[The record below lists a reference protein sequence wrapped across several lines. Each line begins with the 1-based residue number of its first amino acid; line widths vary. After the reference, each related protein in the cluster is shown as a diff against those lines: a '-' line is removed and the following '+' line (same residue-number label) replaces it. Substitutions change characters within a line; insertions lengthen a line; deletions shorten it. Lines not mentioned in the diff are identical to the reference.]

1 MNPPADIT
9 KSPEG
14 DWEAGSSPLSRSTL
28 WGSGLRNNNPDVHVR
43 ATMQEK
49 IMATRFEHGIVVT
62 LGENKRV
69 LRNAAV
75 VTDGELVA
83 AVGDSAEMRKRFPDA
98 EAVDC
103 SGKLI
108 LPGFI
113 CAHHHFYSTF
123 ARGMSIPGEP
133 AGNFVQIL
141 ERLWWKVDRAL
152 ADEDILLSAQIPL
165 IECIRNGTTTIIDH
179 HASPSMR
186 DGSLDLIEG
195 AVREAGLRASLCYE
209 VSDRNVKGGG
219 IAENER
225 FIKKVGRGDGQIAAM
240 MGLHASF
247 TVSDETA
254 EKCVGIA
261 KDSGVGCHIHVAED
275 AADRADALSR
285 HKLPT
290 VNRLHSLGVTGEK
303 SIFVHC
309 VHVDESEMD
318 ILAATKTAVVHN
330 PESNMNNA
338 VGVTPLLKL
347 LGKGVLV
354 GLGTD
359 GMNSD
364 MLAQMRCAYLLH
376 RLANRDPRVAF
387 MEAPQLL
394 LKNNREIA
402 RRQFG
407 LQLGEIA
414 EDRPADLAIMD
425 YHPPTP
431 LSETNFLGHLIFGL
445 VDATVDTTVC
455 RGKILMRGKKVLTM
469 DEARLAARSRE
480 LAPEMWKRLQEL
492 K

>member
-1 MNPPADIT
+1 
-9 KSPEG
+9 
-14 DWEAGSSPLSRSTL
+14 
-28 WGSGLRNNNPDVHVR
+28 
-43 ATMQEK
+43 
-49 IMATRFEHGIVVT
+49 MATRFENGIVVT
-62 LGENKRV
+62 LGKNNRV
-69 LRNAAV
+69 LWKAAV
-75 VTDGELVA
+75 VTDGETIA
-83 AVGDSAEMRKRFPDA
+83 AVGDSTEMKRRFPDA

-113 CAHHHFYSTF
+113 CAHHHFYSTM

-133 AGNFVQIL
+133 AENFVQIL

-152 ADEDILLSAQIPL
+152 DEEDILLSAQLPL
-165 IECIRNGTTTIIDH
+165 VDCIRNGTTTIIDH

-186 DGSLDLIEG
+186 DGSLDLIET
-195 AVREAGLRASLCYE
+195 AVRQAGLRASLCYE
-209 VSDRNVKGGG
+209 VSDRNVPGGG

-225 FIKKVGRGDGQIAAM
+225 FIKKTGKGDGQIAAM

-247 TVSDETA
+247 TVSDETV
-254 EKCVGIA
+254 EKCVGISNDA
-261 KDSGVGCHIHVAED
+261 GVGCHIHVAED

-285 HKLPT
+285 YGVPT
-290 VNRLHSLGVTGEK
+290 VNRLHKLGVTGKK

-309 VHVDESEMD
+309 VHVDEAEME
-318 ILAATKTAVVHN
+318 ILAATRTSVVHN

-347 LGKGVLV
+347 LKKGVLV

-394 LKNNREIA
+394 LQNNAEIVE
-402 RRQFG
+402 RQFG
-407 LQLGEIA
+407 LRLGEIA
-414 EDRPADLAIMD
+414 EGRPADLAILD
-425 YHPPTP
+425 YYPPTP
-431 LSETNFLGHLIFGL
+431 LSEANFLGHLIFGL

-455 RGKILMRGKKVLTM
+455 RGKILMCGKKVLSM
-469 DEARLAARSRE
+469 DEERLAARSRE
-480 LAPEMWKRLQEL
+480 LAPKMWKRLQKL
-492 K
+492 